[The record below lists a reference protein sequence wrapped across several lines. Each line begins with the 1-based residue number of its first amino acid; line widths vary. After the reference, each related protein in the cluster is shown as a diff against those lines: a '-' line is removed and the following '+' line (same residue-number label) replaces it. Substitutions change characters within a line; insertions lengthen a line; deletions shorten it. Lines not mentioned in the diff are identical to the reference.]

1 MKLFTFIGWATFLSP
16 FGIILAKLI
25 GWLSWSWLTTVFVA
39 ISIPLIVCAALLAM
53 AVWIIR
59 KEFSDEWEQ
68 P

>member
-1 MKLFTFIGWATFLSP
+1 MKLFAFIGWATFLSP
-16 FGIILAKLI
+16 FGIILAKLL

-53 AVWIIR
+53 AVWIIC
-59 KEFSDEWEQ
+59 KEFTDEWDQ